1 MRNVEGVRKVRL
13 IRNTKNTPTLSLA
26 ASVAPEQEFNTHK
39 QAAVG
44 FYASVRPEAG

>member
-1 MRNVEGVRKVRL
+1 MRNVGGVRLVRNS
-13 IRNTKNTPTLSLA
+13 RNTPTLSLA
-26 ASVAPEQEFNTHK
+26 ASIAPEQKFNTHK

>member
-1 MRNVEGVRKVRL
+1 M
-13 IRNTKNTPTLSLA
+13 LSLA
-26 ASVAPEQEFNTHK
+26 ASIAPEQESNIHQ

>member
-1 MRNVEGVRKVRL
+1 MCNVEGVWL
-13 IRNTKNTPTLSLA
+13 IRNTKNTLTLGRA
-26 ASVAPEQEFNTHK
+26 ASIAPEQEFNTHK